1 MGDKLVEIYKIVEE
15 KGGSASRVRLVE
27 VTGITMKNAEEI
39 KDKPDIL
46 DKVKESAS
54 DILKSDI
61 NELLK
66 K

>member
-15 KGGSASRVRLVE
+15 KGGSASRIKLVE
-27 VTGITMKNAEEI
+27 LTGITMKNAEEI
-39 KDKPDIL
+39 KDKPDIIE
-46 DKVKESAS
+46 KVKDAAS